1 MCQIFY
7 ELKGGRVKYGKGHAA
22 RFGHEP
28 EGETFH
34 PGSFPEVGW
43 GMGIERVEHIHC
55 AFHSTNRTNPKT
67 FNSGTPTT
75 LCT

>member
-7 ELKGGRVKYGKGHAA
+7 ELKGGRVKYGKGHAV

-28 EGETFH
+28 EGETVH
-34 PGSFPEVGW
+34 PGSFPEVG
-43 GMGIERVEHIHC
+43 GGIERVNTHC
-55 AFHSTNRTNPKT
+55 AFHFTKRTNPKT
-67 FNSGTPTT
+67 YNSGTPTT